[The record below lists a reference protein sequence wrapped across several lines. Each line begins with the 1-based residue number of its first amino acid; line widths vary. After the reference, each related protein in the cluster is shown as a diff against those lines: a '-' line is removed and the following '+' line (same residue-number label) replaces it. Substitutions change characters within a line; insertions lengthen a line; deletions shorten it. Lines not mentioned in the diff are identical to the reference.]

1 MADIFDM
8 ADTWNAGG
16 TTFTA
21 IKMDATDTASAAGSM
36 LMNLL
41 KGGVSQL
48 SVGKNA
54 GVDIRGSDK
63 YLRLFNVDD
72 PTNFE
77 RGFMRFVS
85 NTLEIGTEIGGSGTL
100 RPMTLFGGNALGIN
114 TGGTIRWYFNNAT
127 LVPNANNAYDLG
139 TTSLRVRAGYFA
151 GTLSFGT
158 HTALGG
164 ESVTGYITITDAG
177 GTSRKLAVVS

>member
-8 ADTWNAGG
+8 TDTWNSGG
-16 TTFTA
+16 TAFTA

-72 PTNFE
+72 PTNYE
-77 RGFMRFVS
+77 RGFMRWATNVF
-85 NTLEIGTEIGGSGTL
+85 EIGSEQGGTGAV
-100 RPMTLFGGNALGIN
+100 RNMTLYGGNALSIN
-114 TGGTIRWYFNNAT
+114 TGGSIRWSFNNSAFT
-127 LVPNANNAYDLG
+127 PAANNTYDLAS
-139 TTSLRVRAGYFA
+139 TSARIKNGYFA